1 MQLVK
6 FGSYVPPAPTKYSL
20 TVQDINS
27 GDSGRG
33 ETGVM
38 SRERVRAGVYKLSL
52 EFTNITS
59 ADVLKIK
66 NAISSEEIK
75 VTFFDG
81 SDVSAIMYAGD
92 RSLDLKSVDDESN
105 CFWDTSFN
113 LVEY

>member
-20 TVQDINS
+20 TVQDIDS
-27 GDSGRG
+27 DDSGRG

-38 SRERVRAGVYKLSL
+38 SRERVRAGVYKLTL

-59 ADVLKIK
+59 TDVLKIK
-66 NAISSEEIK
+66 NAIASEQIK

-81 SDVSAIMYAGD
+81 SDVTATMYSGD
-92 RSLDLKSVDDESN
+92 RSLDLKSIDDESN
-105 CFWDTSFN
+105 CFWDMGFN